1 MDDTSLFVTL
11 GFQASIVFLQL
22 FRCLSNHVEHLGGF
36 GEFLIG
42 QQQGELFGG
51 QFLSMAEK
59 PAPTL
64 HRSRTIQRIRCDLK
78 MI

>member
-1 MDDTSLFVTL
+1 
-11 GFQASIVFLQL
+11 L

-51 QFLSMAEK
+51 QFLSMADQFQW
-59 PAPTL
+59 PQTPR
-64 HRSRTIQRIRCDLK
+64 RSQFGCVSLN
-78 MI
+78 